1 METAIK
7 LDLKLASQWLRLAFH
22 DAGTFNKATNEG
34 GANGCLINH
43 VPMRD
48 EDENLFLD
56 LPINTLVVIR
66 KNWEQNTMTCIK
78 VSGADMIQFAG
89 FFSSLRQTGAT
100 PGLTA
105 SKRAQLKTF
114 EWGRPDQSNCQT
126 RWARNLPGFQ
136 LGNDQSGVAFRCL
149 MAGKEIKD
157 KMMDRN
163 GFTAEEATAL
173 IGAHTIGLT
182 RNTFGNFLAGPWVT
196 NGADDATPNG
206 PVFDNAYFDFLDKT
220 IPMST
225 AATFQN
231 DIRPFTQPFPDW
243 FRDGPRDI
251 NHLDTDLALAFP
263 TQNGATHPDY
273 HVFTKKFSSDNEI
286 FLTTFFTSLGK
297 MGKLGVRVGLSAP
310 GACDTCLS
318 IRRRTLL
325 RGRKLDEDE
334 SFDDGDDESSDSEDE
349 MEEIA
354 DVEEE
359 DDMEEI
365 ADDDE
370 EDDMEESADEME
382 EVQDDASK
390 FLAEL
395 AAATEKANKLNE
407 AKQIRRESEIAKL
420 VQPLEE
426 LKVVAA
432 DPETQIVDTAA
443 FEEERKISAVQADDF
458 LIEKAIE
465 HKSVLGN
472 GVATQDVPGTKK
484 AGDDSVIED
493 DDGDDWWDD
502 DGGDGED
509 EE

>member
-7 LDLKLASQWLRLAFH
+7 RDLKLASQWLRLAFH

-66 KNWEQNTMTCIK
+66 KNWEQHLMTCIK

-89 FFSSLRQTGAT
+89 FFSSLRQTGAS

-105 SKRAQLKTF
+105 AKRVQLKTF
-114 EWGRPDQSNCQT
+114 EWGRPDQTNCQT

-136 LGNDQSGVAFRCL
+136 LGNDHRGVAFRCL

-196 NGADDATPNG
+196 NGADQATANG
-206 PVFDNAYFDFLDKT
+206 PVFDNAYFDFLDKK
-220 IPMST
+220 IPMNT

-231 DIRPFTQPFPDW
+231 DVRPFTQPFPDW
-243 FRDGPRDI
+243 FRDEPRDI

-273 HVFTKKFSSDNEI
+273 HVFTKKFSNNNEV

-310 GACDTCLS
+310 GACDTCLT
-318 IRRRTLL
+318 IRQRTLL
-325 RGRKLDEDE
+325 RGRKLDE
-334 SFDDGDDESSDSEDE
+334 SVSVDDVDDESSDSESE

-354 DVEEE
+354 GDTE
-359 DDMEEI
+359 DI
-365 ADDDE
+365 
-370 EDDMEESADEME
+370 ADEME
-382 EVQDDASK
+382 EVQDDAST

-395 AAATEKANKLNE
+395 TAATEKANKLNE
-407 AKQIRRESEIAKL
+407 AKQIRREAEIAKL
-420 VQPLEE
+420 IQPLEE
-426 LKVVAA
+426 LKAVAA
-432 DPETQIVDTAA
+432 DPETQIVDMVA
-443 FEEERKISAVQADDF
+443 FEEERKISADQADDF

-465 HKSVLGN
+465 HVSVLGN
-472 GVATQDVPGTKK
+472 GVAAPDVPG
-484 AGDDSVIED
+484 ANNVDDESDDSDLED

-502 DGGDGED
+502 DG
-509 EE
+509 EEEE